1 MANLD
6 IEITNNKDA
15 VLSALREQV
24 QRGLESIGVT
34 AEGYAQENCINVD
47 TGRLRNS
54 ISHAVEE
61 TEVQIGTN
69 VEYAPYIE
77 YGTGIYASEG
87 GGRQTPWVY
96 YNEKLGRW
104 VWTRGIQPTHFL
116 RDAVSQHSDEYNAIM
131 EANLRA

>member
-1 MANLD
+1 MPKLD
-6 IEITNNKDA
+6 VEIINNKEA
-15 VLSALREQV
+15 ILEAFHEQIK
-24 QRGLESIGVT
+24 RGLESIGQT

-54 ISHAVEE
+54 ISHAVVEN
-61 TEVQIGTN
+61 EVQIGTN

-87 GGRQTPWVY
+87 GGRQTPWAY
-96 YNEKLGRW
+96 YDKKLGEW
-104 VWTRGIQPTHFL
+104 VWTRGIKPTHFL
-116 RDAVSQHSDEYNAIM
+116 RNAVTQHDDEYMAIM